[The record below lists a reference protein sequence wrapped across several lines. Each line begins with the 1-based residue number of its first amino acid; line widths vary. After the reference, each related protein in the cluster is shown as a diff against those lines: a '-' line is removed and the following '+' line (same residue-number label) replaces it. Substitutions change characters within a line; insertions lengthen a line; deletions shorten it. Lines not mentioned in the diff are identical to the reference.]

1 MVAEDPANRS
11 PNRRPLAACPL
22 EALAQRVSH
31 VPRIGVLLA
40 EADNHDMQAR
50 LERLRQGLELLNPP
64 TDPCQLD
71 MLLGCG
77 DLMQF
82 DQLRRREFITLLGGA
97 AAAWP
102 LAASA
107 QQPERMRKIGVL
119 MGGAAGMTDQQAGL
133 AVFMQLL
140 HQLGWTE
147 DRNVQL
153 ETRWVGGDPARV
165 RRYAEELVALPAEVI
180 MTNGAFPLEALLR
193 ATRSVPIIF
202 CSVTDPVGSGFV
214 ESLARPG
221 GNATGFS
228 QFEYTLTAKW
238 LELLRQIAPSVTRVE
253 ALRDPTIVS
262 GIGQFAVI
270 QYVAAS
276 IGIEVSAINL
286 RDDAS
291 EIEQAVKRYANSPN
305 GGLILTGSALSL
317 IHHNLII
324 ALAAQHKLPTVY
336 YRRYYVTSG
345 GLISYGFDIDE
356 QFRGAARYV
365 DRILKGD
372 KPADLRLRASGRD
385 GG

>member
-1 MVAEDPANRS
+1 V
-11 PNRRPLAACPL
+11 
-22 EALAQRVSH
+22 
-31 VPRIGVLLA
+31 
-40 EADNHDMQAR
+40 
-50 LERLRQGLELLNPP
+50 
-64 TDPCQLD
+64 
-71 MLLGCG
+71 
-77 DLMQF
+77 
-82 DQLRRREFITLLGGA
+82 RRREFITLLGAG

-102 LAASA
+102 FAARA
-107 QQPERMRKIGVL
+107 QQRERIRKIGVL
-119 MGGAAGMTDQQAGL
+119 IGGAAETTDNRAGL

-147 DRNVQL
+147 DRNVQF
-153 ETRWVGGDPARV
+153 EIRFVGGDPARV
-165 RRYAEELVALPAEVI
+165 RGYAEELVALPAEVI

-238 LELLRQIAPSVTRVE
+238 LELLRQIAPSVTRV
-253 ALRDPTIVS
+253 AVLRDATLVS

-276 IGIEVSAINL
+276 IGMEVSAINL
-286 RDDAS
+286 RDAS
-291 EIEQAVKRYANSPN
+291 EIEQAVKRFASSPN

-324 ALAAQHKLPTVY
+324 ALAAQYKLPTVY

-372 KPADLRLRASGRD
+372 KPADLPVQVPTKYELVINLKTAKALGLEVPPTLLARAD
-385 GG
+385 EVIE